1 MAIYRLKA
9 KNGSVGHGLAHA
21 EYILRE
27 GKYSKGTKKEEL
39 VYKES
44 GNIPNFGK
52 EDPKEFWNGADIYEV
67 NRRPYKEYEISLP
80 NELTLEEN
88 KQIVDDFVKKIIG
101 KDFPYTY
108 AIHNKTNNRG
118 EGNVHVHLMFC
129 ERKFDGIERE
139 KETFFKRANTKNPEK
154 GGAKKDRT
162 WQKKEKL
169 LKDRKLFADI
179 TNSYLEKAG
188 LDERVSHLSL
198 EKQMNQALSEGD
210 IDKANLLL
218 RDPID
223 IPGKILQKTEDTLNK
238 WERKSLKIHEE
249 NKLIKHKKLEDY
261 KKKTDIHQMEKSK
274 LIEEYSKTK
283 TKLQEDKLNKT
294 VLNFCSNGAYYK
306 MINRARILRKD
317 IRRKPT
323 DLELKSE
330 LTQTVSNLDYLKN
343 DLKMSEKYKTKYIQ
357 IKDAYE
363 IKLEKCLNILDEKYN
378 VSKSDLNELQ
388 PREKIEE
395 MDLNTYNNK
404 ITIDTSDYFTVQN
417 RLEEINLYKET
428 LNKQLKDTNMIYIE
442 AVDNISGNKFSTLN
456 MYQNYLFKTDKENKD
471 QDKLRDE
478 MKLFYSQLK
487 DPNISQLIDK
497 ESDRL
502 TSEKSLEVKGL
513 YKEEDILKGYL
524 SSLKPPKQDIL
535 DEKVVSALID
545 YKAQYRVLGDEK
557 NYLENS
563 IISNGFKKSKKQ
575 AAADPLK
582 KTRKSSYNLDDK
594 NWQLNRLN
602 KVNFEIDL
610 VRGKI
615 GIKELQIKESEDK
628 KPWYKSENN
637 IKSKI
642 AFKVL
647 DQEYERIKKLKTIKE
662 NLKLKASDENI
673 DKLTLNILTRGE
685 YLKIETIKNQLKIEI
700 TKKDK
705 ELRSLGM
712 FKILEK
718 KNLKKSINSFE
729 SRLTKLNTKQIDITK
744 GFSDDTLDKVRK
756 KIHKGFKGA
765 KRNIDMQINY
775 SNKKIEFTKTLKT
788 TKKYVPGSSGAK
800 RGLDLKKILEN
811 KNSGHGI
818 KVSLRDKKDKD
829 LVELER

>member
-9 KNGSVGHGLAHA
+9 KNGSVGHGLPHA

-44 GNIPNFGK
+44 GNMPSFGEK
-52 EDPKEFWNGADIYEV
+52 DPKEFWDAADVYEV

-80 NELTLEEN
+80 NELALEEN
-88 KQIVDDFVKKIIG
+88 KQIVDEFVKKIIG
-101 KDFPYTY
+101 KDYPYTY

-139 KETFFKRANTKNPEK
+139 KEIFFKRANTKSPEK

-198 EKQMNQALSEGD
+198 EKQMNQALAEGD

-223 IPGKILQKTEDTLNK
+223 IPGKILQKAEDTLNK
-238 WERKSLKIHEE
+238 WEKKSLKIHEE
-249 NKLIKHKKLEDY
+249 NKLIKLKKLENY
-261 KKKTDIHQMEKSK
+261 KKKSDINQMEKSE
-274 LIEEYSKTK
+274 LIEEYNKTK
-283 TKLQEDKLNKT
+283 TKLQEDKLDKT
-294 VLNFCSNGAYYK
+294 ALNFCSNGAYYK
-306 MINRARILRKD
+306 MVNRARTLRKD
-317 IRRKPT
+317 IRKKPT

-330 LTQTVSNLDYLKN
+330 LTQTINNLDYLKN
-343 DLKMSEKYKTKYIQ
+343 DLKISDKYKAKYIQ

-363 IKLEKCLNILDEKYN
+363 IKLEKCLSILDEKYN
-378 VSKSDLNELQ
+378 VSKSDLKELH
-388 PREKIEE
+388 PKEKIEE

-428 LNKQLKDTNMIYIE
+428 LNKQLNDTDMIYTE
-442 AVDNISGNKFSTLN
+442 AVDNISGNKFSALN
-456 MYQNYLFKTDKENKD
+456 MYQNYLFKTDKEKKD

-478 MKLFYSQLK
+478 MKLFHSQLK
-487 DPNISQLIDK
+487 DPNISQLINK

-502 TSEKSLEVKGL
+502 TSNKSLEIKDL

-524 SSLKPPKQDIL
+524 SSLKPPLQELL
-535 DEKVVSALID
+535 DERIVTDLID
-545 YKAQYRVLGDEK
+545 YKAQYNVLKDEK
-557 NYLENS
+557 NYLEHS
-563 IISNGFKKSKKQ
+563 IISNSFEKSNKQ
-575 AAADPLK
+575 ATADPIK
-582 KTRKSSYNLDDK
+582 KEKENSYNLDNK

-610 VRGKI
+610 ISKKI
-615 GIKELQIKESEDK
+615 HVKELQVKENEDK
-628 KPWYKSENN
+628 IPWYKSENN
-637 IKSKI
+637 IKSKV
-642 AFKVL
+642 AFKVI
-647 DQEYERIKKLKTIKE
+647 DQEYDNIKKLKAIKE
-662 NLKLKASDENI
+662 NLNLKASDKNI
-673 DKLTLNILTRGE
+673 DKLALNILTKGE
-685 YLKIETIKNQLKIEI
+685 YLKIEANKNKLKIEI
-700 TKKDK
+700 TRK
-705 ELRSLGM
+705 EKEIRSLGM
-712 FKILEK
+712 FKVLEK
-718 KNLKKSINSFE
+718 KNLKKSLNDLEI
-729 SRLTKLNTKQIDITK
+729 RLTKLNTKQQDITK
-744 GFSDDTLDKVRK
+744 DFSDETLGKVRK
-756 KIHKGFKGA
+756 KVRKGFKNA

-788 TKKYVPGSSGAK
+788 TKKYVPGPSRSNN
-800 RGLDLKKILEN
+800 GLDLKKILEN
-811 KNSGHGI
+811 KNSNYGI

-829 LVELER
+829 IVELER

>member
-9 KNGSVGHGLAHA
+9 KNGSIGHGLAHA

-44 GNIPNFGK
+44 GNMPSFGEK
-52 EDPKEFWNGADIYEV
+52 DPKEFWDAADVYEA

-88 KQIVDDFVKKIIG
+88 KQIVDEFVKKIIG
-101 KDFPYTY
+101 KAYPYTY

-139 KETFFKRANTKNPEK
+139 KEIFFKRANTKNPEK

-198 EKQMNQALSEGD
+198 EKQMNQALAEGD

-223 IPGKILQKTEDTLNK
+223 IPGKILQKTEDRLSK
-238 WERKSLKIHEE
+238 WEKKFLKIHEE
-249 NKLIKHKKLEDY
+249 NKLIKRKKLEDY
-261 KKKTDIHQMEKSK
+261 KKKNNINQMEKSE
-274 LIEEYSKTK
+274 LIEEYNKTK
-283 TKLQEDKLNKT
+283 TKLQENKLDKT

-306 MINRARILRKD
+306 MVNRARTLRKN
-317 IRRKPT
+317 IRKKPT

-330 LTQTVSNLDYLKN
+330 LTQTINNLDYLKN
-343 DLKMSEKYKTKYIQ
+343 DLKISDKYKAKYIQ

-378 VSKSDLNELQ
+378 VSKSDLKELH
-388 PREKIEE
+388 PKEKIEE
-395 MDLNTYNNK
+395 MDLNTYNKK
-404 ITIDTSDYFTVQN
+404 ITIDTSNYFAVQN

-428 LNKQLKDTNMIYIE
+428 LNKQLNDTNMIYTE
-442 AVDNISGNKFSTLN
+442 AVDNISGNKFSALN
-456 MYQNYLFKTDKENKD
+456 MYQNYLFKTDKEKKV

-478 MKLFYSQLK
+478 MKLFHSQLK
-487 DPNISQLIDK
+487 DPNISQLINK

-502 TSEKSLEVKGL
+502 TSNKSLEVKDL

-524 SSLKPPKQDIL
+524 NSLKPPLQEVL
-535 DEKVVSALID
+535 DERIVTDLID
-545 YKAQYRVLGDEK
+545 YKAQYNVLKDEK
-557 NYLENS
+557 NYLEHS
-563 IISNGFKKSKKQ
+563 IISNSFEKSNKQ
-575 AAADPLK
+575 AAADPIK
-582 KTRKSSYNLDDK
+582 KEKENSYNLDNK

-610 VRGKI
+610 IRKKI
-615 GIKELQIKESEDK
+615 HVKELQVKENEDK
-628 KPWYKSENN
+628 IPWYKSENN
-637 IKSKI
+637 IKSKV
-642 AFKVL
+642 AFKVI
-647 DQEYERIKKLKTIKE
+647 DQEYDNIKKLKAIKE
-662 NLKLKASDENI
+662 NLSLKASDKNI
-673 DKLTLNILTRGE
+673 DKLALNILTKGE
-685 YLKIETIKNQLKIEI
+685 YLKIEANKNKLKIEI
-700 TKKDK
+700 NKKEK
-705 ELRSLGM
+705 EIRSLGL
-712 FKILEK
+712 FKVLEK
-718 KNLKKSINSFE
+718 KNLKKNLNDLEI
-729 SRLTKLNTKQIDITK
+729 RLTKLNTKQQDITE
-744 GFSDDTLDKVRK
+744 GFSDETLGKVRK
-756 KIHKGFKGA
+756 KVRKGFKNA
-765 KRNIDMQINY
+765 KRNIEMQINY

-788 TKKYVPGSSGAK
+788 TKKYVPGPSRSNN
-800 RGLDLKKILEN
+800 GLDLKKILEN
-811 KNSGHGI
+811 KNSDHGI

-829 LVELER
+829 IVELER

>member
-39 VYKES
+39 EYKES
-44 GNIPNFGK
+44 GNMPNFGK
-52 EDPKEFWNGADIYEV
+52 EDPKEFWNTADVYEV
-67 NRRPYKEYEISLP
+67 NRRPYKEYEIALP

-88 KQIVDDFVKKIIG
+88 KQIVDDFVKEIMKE
-101 KDFPYTY
+101 DFPYTY
-108 AIHNKTNNRG
+108 AIHNKINDRG

-129 ERKFDGIERE
+129 ERKSDGIERE
-139 KETFFKRANTKNPEK
+139 KEIYFKRANTKDPEK

-198 EKQMNQALSEGD
+198 EKQMNQALLEGD

-223 IPGKILQKTEDTLNK
+223 IPGKILQKTEDTLNE
-238 WERKSLKIHEE
+238 WEKKSLKVHAE
-249 NKLIKHKKLEDY
+249 NKKIKQKKLEDY
-261 KKKTDIHQMEKSK
+261 KKKTDIDQMEKSK
-274 LIEEYSKTK
+274 LIEEYNKTK
-283 TKLQEDKLNKT
+283 TKLQEDKLDKI

-306 MINRARILRKD
+306 MINRARTLRKD
-317 IRRKPT
+317 IKKNPT

-330 LTQTVSNLDYLKN
+330 LTQTVNNLDYLKN
-343 DLKMSEKYKTKYIQ
+343 DLKMSDKYKTKYIQ

-363 IKLEKCLNILDEKYN
+363 IKLDKCLNILDEKYN
-378 VSKSDLNELQ
+378 VSKSDLKELH
-388 PREKIEE
+388 PKEKIIEL
-395 MDLNTYNNK
+395 DLNTYNNK

-428 LNKQLKDTNMIYIE
+428 LNKQLKDTDMIYTE
-442 AVDNISGNKFSTLN
+442 AVDNISGNKFSTLKI
-456 MYQNYLFKTDKENKD
+456 YQNYLFKTDKEKKD
-471 QDKLRDE
+471 QDRLRDE

-502 TSEKSLEVKGL
+502 ISKKSLEVKNL

-535 DEKVVSALID
+535 DEKVVSALIN
-545 YKAQYRVLGDEK
+545 YKAEYRVLEDEK
-557 NYLENS
+557 NYLEYS
-563 IISNGFKKSKKQ
+563 IISNNFKKPEEQ
-575 AAADPLK
+575 AAADLLK
-582 KTRKSSYNLDDK
+582 KTKESSYNLDDK
-594 NWQLNRLN
+594 NWQLKRLG
-602 KVNFEIDL
+602 KVNSEIDL
-610 VRGKI
+610 VIEKI
-615 GIKELQIKESEDK
+615 RIKEISVKNAEDK
-628 KPWYKSENN
+628 KPWYESENN
-637 IKSKI
+637 IKSNV
-642 AFKVL
+642 AFKIL
-647 DQEYERIKKLKTIKE
+647 SQEYERIKKLKAIKE
-662 NLKLKASDENI
+662 KLKLIANDKNI
-673 DKLTLNILTRGE
+673 EKLTLNILTKGE
-685 YLKIETIKNQLKIEI
+685 YLKIEIAKKQLKLEI

-705 ELRSLGM
+705 ELRSLGL
-712 FKILEK
+712 FKFSEK
-718 KNLKKSINSFE
+718 KKLKKNINNFE
-729 SRLTKLNTKQIDITK
+729 NRLTKLNTKQIDITK
-744 GFSDDTLDKVRK
+744 GFSDETLDKVRK
-756 KIHKGFKGA
+756 KVQKNFKNA
-765 KRNIDMQINY
+765 NRNIDMQINY

-788 TKKYVPGSSGAK
+788 TKKYVPGSSK
-800 RGLDLKKILEN
+800 VNRGLDLKKILKN
-811 KNSGHGI
+811 KSSGYGI
-818 KVSLRDKKDKD
+818 KVSLRDRKDKD